1 MVMVLAVIGMVAALA
16 LDGGHMMLNKTR
28 LQNAVDAAQS
38 GAKPLRQMEGG
49 VDIPT
54 IANATR
60 AATLNTLTFGEF
72 GRMLYQ
78 YNVLLQASRDADRFV
93 ASQAWDS
100 TLGQVALSNTLLT
113 QTKNVAVYGV
123 PANTGTAVM
132 SGLTTGNVVVAAV
145 GIDHVRVTIT
155 YTFCPVIGGG
165 NCGGSLPGFFGTQ
178 IALSIPLVAT
188 TVMRAL

>member
-1 MVMVLAVIGMVAALA
+1 MVEFTLVLPVLLLLLLA
-16 LDGGHMMLNKTR
+16 
-28 LQNAVDAAQS
+28 
-38 GAKPLRQMEGG
+38 
-49 VDIPT
+49 
-54 IANATR
+54 
-60 AATLNTLTFGEF
+60 FGEF

-78 YNVLLQASRDADRFV
+78 YNTLLQASRDADRFV
-93 ASQAWDS
+93 ASNAWDS
-100 TLGQVALSNTLLT
+100 TLGAVALSSTLLT

-123 PANTGTAVM
+123 PANTGTAVV

-145 GIDHVRVTIT
+145 GTDHVRVTIT

-165 NCGGSLPGFFGTQ
+165 NCTGSLPGFFGNQ

>member
-1 MVMVLAVIGMVAALA
+1 MRIHAFKHPQRQQGLAMVEFTLVLPVLLLLLLA
-16 LDGGHMMLNKTR
+16 
-28 LQNAVDAAQS
+28 
-38 GAKPLRQMEGG
+38 
-49 VDIPT
+49 
-54 IANATR
+54 
-60 AATLNTLTFGEF
+60 FGEF

-93 ASQAWDS
+93 ASQAWNS

-123 PANTGTAVM
+123 PANTGTAVV
-132 SGLTTGNVVVAAV
+132 SGLTTGNVDVAAV
-145 GIDHVRVTIT
+145 GTEHVRVTIT

-165 NCGGSLPGFFGTQ
+165 NCGGSIPGFFGNQ

>member
-1 MVMVLAVIGMVAALA
+1 MRLHGFKSRQPQQGLAMVEFILVLPVLLLLMLA
-16 LDGGHMMLNKTR
+16 
-28 LQNAVDAAQS
+28 
-38 GAKPLRQMEGG
+38 
-49 VDIPT
+49 
-54 IANATR
+54 
-60 AATLNTLTFGEF
+60 FGEF

-100 TLGQVALSNTLLT
+100 TLGKVALSDTLQT

-123 PANTGTAVM
+123 PANTGTAVV

-145 GIDHVRVTIT
+145 GADHVRVTIT

-165 NCGGSLPGFFGTQ
+165 NCAGSLPGFFGNP

>member
-1 MVMVLAVIGMVAALA
+1 MRLHTFKHSRRQQGLAMVEFALTLPLLLLLLLA
-16 LDGGHMMLNKTR
+16 
-28 LQNAVDAAQS
+28 
-38 GAKPLRQMEGG
+38 
-49 VDIPT
+49 
-54 IANATR
+54 
-60 AATLNTLTFGEF
+60 FGEF

-100 TLGQVALSNTLLT
+100 TLGAVSLSNTLQT

-123 PANTGTAVM
+123 PSQSGAAVL
-132 SGLTTGNVVVAAV
+132 SGLTANNVVVAAV
-145 GIDHVRVTIT
+145 GLDHVRVTIT

-165 NCGGSLPGFFGTQ
+165 NCTGSLPGFFGNP

>member
-1 MVMVLAVIGMVAALA
+1 MRLHGLSSRRRQQGLAMVEFTLVLPVLLLLLLA
-16 LDGGHMMLNKTR
+16 
-28 LQNAVDAAQS
+28 
-38 GAKPLRQMEGG
+38 
-49 VDIPT
+49 
-54 IANATR
+54 
-60 AATLNTLTFGEF
+60 FGEF

-93 ASQAWDS
+93 ASNAWDS
-100 TLGQVALSNTLLT
+100 TLGAVSLSSTLLT

-123 PANTGTAVM
+123 PANTGTAVV

-145 GIDHVRVTIT
+145 GTDHVRVTIT

-165 NCGGSLPGFFGTQ
+165 NCGGSIPGFFGTQ

>member
-1 MVMVLAVIGMVAALA
+1 MRLHGFKHPQHQQGLAMVEFTLVLPVLLLLLLA
-16 LDGGHMMLNKTR
+16 
-28 LQNAVDAAQS
+28 
-38 GAKPLRQMEGG
+38 
-49 VDIPT
+49 
-54 IANATR
+54 
-60 AATLNTLTFGEF
+60 FGEF

-93 ASQAWDS
+93 ASQAWNS
-100 TLGQVALSNTLLT
+100 TLGQVALSSTLLT

-123 PANTGTAVM
+123 PANTAVV

-145 GIDHVRVTIT
+145 GTDHVRVTIT

-165 NCGGSLPGFFGTQ
+165 NCGGSIPGFFGNQ

>member
-1 MVMVLAVIGMVAALA
+1 MRLHGFKHPQRQQGLAIVEFTLVLPVLLLLLLA
-16 LDGGHMMLNKTR
+16 
-28 LQNAVDAAQS
+28 
-38 GAKPLRQMEGG
+38 
-49 VDIPT
+49 
-54 IANATR
+54 
-60 AATLNTLTFGEF
+60 FGEF

-93 ASQAWDS
+93 ASQAWNS
-100 TLGQVALSNTLLT
+100 TLGQVALSSTLLT

-123 PANTGTAVM
+123 PANTGTAVV

-145 GIDHVRVTIT
+145 GTDHVRVTIT

-165 NCGGSLPGFFGTQ
+165 NCGGSIPGFFGNQ

>member
-1 MVMVLAVIGMVAALA
+1 MVEFTLVLPVLLLLLLA
-16 LDGGHMMLNKTR
+16 
-28 LQNAVDAAQS
+28 
-38 GAKPLRQMEGG
+38 
-49 VDIPT
+49 
-54 IANATR
+54 
-60 AATLNTLTFGEF
+60 FGEF

-93 ASQAWDS
+93 ASQAWNS
-100 TLGQVALSNTLLT
+100 TLGQVALSSTLLT

-123 PANTGTAVM
+123 PANTGTAVV

-145 GIDHVRVTIT
+145 GTDHVRVTIT

-165 NCGGSLPGFFGTQ
+165 NCGGSIPGFFGNQ

>member
-1 MVMVLAVIGMVAALA
+1 MRLHAFKRAQAQQGVALVEFTLVLPVL
-16 LDGGHMMLNKTR
+16 LL
-28 LQNAVDAAQS
+28 L
-38 GAKPLRQMEGG
+38 L
-49 VDIPT
+49 
-54 IANATR
+54 
-60 AATLNTLTFGEF
+60 LTFGEF

-93 ASQAWDS
+93 ASRAWNS
-100 TLGQVALSNTLLT
+100 TLGEVSLSSTLQA

-123 PANTGTAVM
+123 PANTGTAVV
-132 SGLTTGNVVVAAV
+132 SGLTTANVVVAAV

-165 NCGGSLPGFFGTQ
+165 NCTGSIPGFFGNP

>member
-1 MVMVLAVIGMVAALA
+1 MRLHAFKRAQAQQGVALVEFTLVLPVL
-16 LDGGHMMLNKTR
+16 LL
-28 LQNAVDAAQS
+28 LLLS
-38 GAKPLRQMEGG
+38 L
-49 VDIPT
+49 
-54 IANATR
+54 
-60 AATLNTLTFGEF
+60 GEF

-93 ASQAWDS
+93 AGQAWNS
-100 TLGQVALSNTLLT
+100 TLGTVSLSNALLT

-123 PANTGTAVM
+123 PANTGTAVV
-132 SGLTTGNVVVAAV
+132 SGLTTANVTVAAV

-155 YTFCPVIGGG
+155 YNFCPVIGSG
-165 NCGGSLPGFFGTQ
+165 NCGGSIPGFFGSQ

>member
-1 MVMVLAVIGMVAALA
+1 MRHQTFKRPQAQQGLAMVEFTLVLPVL
-16 LDGGHMMLNKTR
+16 LL
-28 LQNAVDAAQS
+28 L
-38 GAKPLRQMEGG
+38 L
-49 VDIPT
+49 
-54 IANATR
+54 
-60 AATLNTLTFGEF
+60 LTFGEF
-72 GRMLYQ
+72 GRLLYQ

-93 ASQAWDS
+93 ASQAWNS
-100 TLGQVALSNTLLT
+100 TLGMVALSSTLQT

-123 PANTGTAVM
+123 PSNTGTAVV

-145 GIDHVRVTIT
+145 GTDHVRVTIT

-165 NCGGSLPGFFGTQ
+165 NCAGSIPGFFGNQ

>member
-1 MVMVLAVIGMVAALA
+1 MRLHGFKHPQRQQGLAMVEFTLVLPVLLLLLLA
-16 LDGGHMMLNKTR
+16 
-28 LQNAVDAAQS
+28 
-38 GAKPLRQMEGG
+38 
-49 VDIPT
+49 
-54 IANATR
+54 
-60 AATLNTLTFGEF
+60 FGEF

-93 ASQAWDS
+93 ASQAWNS

-123 PANTGTAVM
+123 PANTGTAVV

-145 GIDHVRVTIT
+145 GTEHVRVTIT

-165 NCGGSLPGFFGTQ
+165 NCGGSIPGFFGNQ

>member
-1 MVMVLAVIGMVAALA
+1 MRLHGFKHPQRQQGLAMVEFTLVLPVLLLLLLA
-16 LDGGHMMLNKTR
+16 
-28 LQNAVDAAQS
+28 
-38 GAKPLRQMEGG
+38 
-49 VDIPT
+49 
-54 IANATR
+54 
-60 AATLNTLTFGEF
+60 FGEF

-93 ASQAWDS
+93 ASQAWNS
-100 TLGQVALSNTLLT
+100 TLGQVALSSTLLT

-123 PANTGTAVM
+123 PANTGTAVV

-145 GIDHVRVTIT
+145 GTDHVRVTIT

-165 NCGGSLPGFFGTQ
+165 NCGGSIPGFFGNQ

>member
-1 MVMVLAVIGMVAALA
+1 MRLHAFKHPQHQQGLAIVEFTFVLPVLLLLLLA
-16 LDGGHMMLNKTR
+16 
-28 LQNAVDAAQS
+28 
-38 GAKPLRQMEGG
+38 
-49 VDIPT
+49 
-54 IANATR
+54 
-60 AATLNTLTFGEF
+60 FGEF

-78 YNVLLQASRDADRFV
+78 YNLLLQASRDADRFV
-93 ASQAWDS
+93 ASQAWNS

-113 QTKNVAVYGV
+113 QTRNVAVYGV
-123 PANTGTAVM
+123 PANTGTALM

-145 GIDHVRVTIT
+145 GSDHVRVTIT

-165 NCGGSLPGFFGTQ
+165 NCSGSIPGFFGNQ

>member
-1 MVMVLAVIGMVAALA
+1 MRLHGFKSRQRQQGLAMVEFTLVLPVL
-16 LDGGHMMLNKTR
+16 LLMML
-28 LQNAVDAAQS
+28 A
-38 GAKPLRQMEGG
+38 
-49 VDIPT
+49 
-54 IANATR
+54 
-60 AATLNTLTFGEF
+60 FGEF

-93 ASQAWDS
+93 AGQAWNS
-100 TLGQVALSNTLLT
+100 TLGMVSLSSTLLT

-123 PANTGTAVM
+123 PANTGTAVV

-145 GIDHVRVTIT
+145 GTDHVRVTIT

-165 NCGGSLPGFFGTQ
+165 NCTGSLPGFVGNS